1 MCDKFH
7 RGDVMRG
14 SLDLNSGRG
23 NNGKRYRY
31 SLDIVRD
38 MLLVATVRV
47 KKTRI
52 MYQANLSY
60 RHMEKYLKDLL
71 ESGLVECDG
80 SSCYLVT
87 SRGKEFLQMYDE
99 YLERQRRINEEISGA
114 SKDRLLLENMCFNNN
129 CNLRRANNRNEVVVG

>member
-1 MCDKFH
+1 VLESTQKD
-7 RGDVMRG
+7 
-14 SLDLNSGRG
+14 
-23 NNGKRYRY
+23 KRYRY

-38 MLLVATVRV
+38 MLLVATARV

-60 RHMEKYLKDLL
+60 RHMEKYLRDLQD
-71 ESGLVECDG
+71 SGLIECDG

-87 SRGKEFLQMYDE
+87 SKGKEFLQMYDE

-114 SKDRLLLENMCFNNN
+114 SKDRLLLENMCFNNGCSSKQPLN
-129 CNLRRANNRNEVVVG
+129 KKPSIEV